1 MSISR
6 RMILKGGAAISAAVT
21 LPAIASAQ
29 TQIVAVYDSRIPE
42 SRSFAK
48 TLGHALLIDVSA
60 QEDLNWA
67 GLRQELRGTRQINGL
82 TGWTD
87 WVNVRGLLEERGLRL
102 TSQTSV
108 PAPLSGK
115 AHLFKWEMRA

>member
-48 TLGHALLIDVSA
+48 TLGPALLIDVAA
-60 QEDLNWA
+60 QEYLNWVVV
-67 GLRQELRGTRQINGL
+67 RQELLGTRQIKGL

>member
-6 RMILKGGAAISAAVT
+6 RMILKAGAAISAAVT
-21 LPAIASAQ
+21 LPAIASAKAP
-29 TQIVAVYDSRIPE
+29 IVAIYDSRILE
-42 SRSFAK
+42 SRSFAE
-48 TLGHALLIDVSA
+48 TLDHALLIDVAA
-60 QEDLNWA
+60 QDDQNWV
-67 GLRQELRGTRQINGL
+67 GLRKGLQGTRQIKGL